1 MEAIPIIVDE
11 SSYAFF
17 DYIKTSFPLA
27 FIGTGIFTVVYIL
40 LYFVNVRHDKWLM
53 DEIQNFK

>member
-17 DYIKTSFPLA
+17 DYIKTSFPLS
-27 FIGTGIFTVVYIL
+27 FIGMGIFTAVYIL
-40 LYFVNVRHDKWLM
+40 LYFINVRHDKWLI
-53 DEIQNFK
+53 DEIHSFK